1 MSNNDNYHQN
11 SAIKLI
17 QDLDL
22 NSLPHDEEAEEV
34 LLGSLLADNSG
45 FDLIENGLSSSHF
58 YVPIYGRI
66 YQSISEMVFKD
77 QIANP
82 LTLEHYF
89 SDDDAFK
96 ELGGKS
102 FLNKLS
108 EGNLGKSVFV
118 DTHHGLHKGT
128 IQEPGSTRV
137 MLAVYFK
144 LE

>member
-66 YQSISEMVFKD
+66 YQSICEMVFKD

-96 ELGGKS
+96 ELG
-102 FLNKLS
+102 
-108 EGNLGKSVFV
+108 EV
-118 DTHHGLHKGT
+118 
-128 IQEPGSTRV
+128 I
-137 MLAVYFK
+137 FK
-144 LE
+144 